1 MADLP
6 PTVEMSG
13 RRIRDQVINEGQPS
27 NAKRRA
33 EELMAIGESPG
44 YLFWRVV
51 RQYSMGNPVPLIKY
65 LCTNH
70 PLSPTDRKLLA
81 LTLAEAFGRRPNHGR
96 PRGEHT
102 RAVAAVA
109 KRIYRQWK
117 SELRR
122 EGIKS
127 HGLSDEMKDQSCR
140 YAIEI
145 LTPVIER
152 VGGTPPEYEAAREM
166 MERSIYR
173 QK

>member
-33 EELMAIGESPG
+33 EELMAIGESPA
-44 YLFWRVV
+44 YLFSRVV

-70 PLSPTDRKLLA
+70 PLSPTDRKQLA
-81 LTLAEAFGRRPNHGR
+81 LALAEAFGRRPNQGR

-109 KRIYRQWK
+109 KRI
-117 SELRR
+117 S
-122 EGIKS
+122 
-127 HGLSDEMKDQSCR
+127 
-140 YAIEI
+140 AA
-145 LTPVIER
+145 LTATVKLDRCDIHCAT
-152 VGGTPPEYEAAREM
+152 VDT
-166 MERSIYR
+166 I
-173 QK
+173 